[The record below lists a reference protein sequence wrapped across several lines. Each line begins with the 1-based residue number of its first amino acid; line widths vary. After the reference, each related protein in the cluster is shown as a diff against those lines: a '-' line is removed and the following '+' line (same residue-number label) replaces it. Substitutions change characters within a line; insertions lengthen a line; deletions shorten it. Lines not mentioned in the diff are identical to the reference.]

1 MAEPDAETGRDR
13 ATTLADVKAVME
25 AFVAERDW
33 EKFHRPKNLAAS
45 VAIEAAEL
53 MELFQWDG
61 VEPPETIRA
70 DAEKMQRIR
79 EELSD
84 VFAYTLAMANRL
96 DIDLA
101 SAFTAKMTM
110 NREKYPAGSAEFDQD

>member
-1 MAEPDAETGRDR
+1 MADRDLPKDQDAT
-13 ATTLADVKAVME
+13 TTLADVKALME

-33 EKFHRPKNLAAS
+33 ERFHQPKNLAS
-45 VAIEAAEL
+45 SIAIEAAEL

-61 VEPPETIRA
+61 VEPPEAVRQ
-70 DAEKMQRIR
+70 DAAQMQRIR

-96 DIDLA
+96 GIDLS
-101 SAFTAKMTM
+101 SALAAKMVM
-110 NREKYPAGSAEFDQD
+110 NRAKYPAD

>member
-1 MAEPDAETGRDR
+1 MTDHQPPTPHDSR
-13 ATTLADVKAVME
+13 TTLAEVKAVME

-33 EKFHRPKNLAAS
+33 EKFHQPKNLAAS

-53 MELFQWDG
+53 MELFQWDH
-61 VEPPETIRA
+61 VEQPEVIQA

-101 SAFTAKMTM
+101 SALAAKMVM
-110 NREKYPAGSAEFDQD
+110 NRAKYPAG

>member
-1 MAEPDAETGRDR
+1 MMDSAEQR
-13 ATTLADVKAVME
+13 ADTTTTLANVKAVME

-33 EKFHRPKNLAAS
+33 GKFHQPKNLAAS

-53 MELFQWDG
+53 MELFQWDD
-61 VEPPETIRA
+61 VEDPTAIRA
-70 DAEKMQRIR
+70 DPAKMQRIR

-96 DIDLA
+96 EIDLA
-101 SAFTAKMTM
+101 SAFTMKMAM
-110 NREKYPAGSAEFDQD
+110 NREKYPAE

>member
-101 SAFTAKMTM
+101 SAFTAKMAM
-110 NREKYPAGSAEFDQD
+110 NREKYPAGSTDFNQE